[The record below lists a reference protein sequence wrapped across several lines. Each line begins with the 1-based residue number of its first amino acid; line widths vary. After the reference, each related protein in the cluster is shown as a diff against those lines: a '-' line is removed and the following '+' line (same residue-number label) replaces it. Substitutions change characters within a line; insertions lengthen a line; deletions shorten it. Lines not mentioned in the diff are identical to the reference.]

1 MTPSPRKIKAIGL
14 LSGGLDSSLA
24 VKLLVD
30 QGVEVIAYN
39 LRTPFCTCESKGG
52 CGAAATAAR
61 MGVELVTEFAGDEYV
76 EVVKNPRHGRGR
88 GMNPCVDCRIFILK
102 RARELMRKR
111 GAAFCFTGEVLG
123 QRPMSQHRRAL
134 DLIEREAGL
143 EGRILRPLSAQLFE
157 PTEAENEGLVDRA
170 NFLDIR
176 GRSRKQQIALAAEL
190 GVADYPCPAGGCL
203 LTDKNF
209 AARLADAFGHGE
221 DGLADINLLK
231 IGRHF
236 RLPSGAK
243 VVVGRNEGENERLLE
258 FLQGDAAA
266 FEIVG
271 VGSPV
276 TLLKPAR
283 GEDRPLAAALTQRYS
298 DARERAEAEA
308 RVWSAGGELGKVT
321 ARADAA
327 ADAESWRV
335 SGETG
340 CK

>member
-1 MTPSPRKIKAIGL
+1 
-14 LSGGLDSSLA
+14 
-24 VKLLVD
+24 
-30 QGVEVIAYN
+30 
-39 LRTPFCTCESKGG
+39 
-52 CGAAATAAR
+52 
-61 MGVELVTEFAGDEYV
+61 
-76 EVVKNPRHGRGR
+76 
-88 GMNPCVDCRIFILK
+88 
-102 RARELMRKR
+102 
-111 GAAFCFTGEVLG
+111 
-123 QRPMSQHRRAL
+123 MSQHRRAL
-134 DLIEREAGL
+134 ALIEREAGL

-170 NFLDIR
+170 KLLDIR
-176 GRSRKQQIALAAEL
+176 GRSRKQQIALAAAL

-209 AARLADAFGHGE
+209 AARLADAFAHGE

-231 IGRHF
+231 VGRHF

-283 GEDRPLAAALTQRYS
+283 EEDRPLAAALTLRYS

-308 RVWSAGGELGKVT
+308 RVWGAGGELGRVT
-321 ARADAA
+321 ARADDA